1 MISPAD
7 FCAVLEK
14 VGIDFYCGVPDSLL
28 KNLCTFID
36 KHFAKDNHIITAN
49 EGNAVALA
57 LGRYLA
63 TSHPAVVYMQNSGL
77 GNAINPLTSLADVEV
92 YSIPMLLVIGW
103 RGEPK
108 VKDEPQ
114 HVKQGA
120 ITEQQLALL
129 DIPYIVLDADSQLEQ
144 DMLPLLNTMLEQSR
158 PVAVLVRKNTF
169 TIESAAV
176 SSNTQSTLQREKAL
190 EKILSL
196 LSPDD
201 LVVSTTGKTSRE
213 VFEVRKAKQQINSDF
228 LTVGGMGHTSSIAM
242 GVALG
247 RPESKVVAID
257 GDGSM
262 LMHMGAMPII
272 GCHHVTNLVHIVL
285 NNQAHESVGGQPTI
299 AGEIDL
305 RQIALASGY
314 KQYYC
319 AYDEASVHQH
329 WLLLSQQQGPILFEI
344 KIAIGSR
351 ENLGRPSTSPIEN
364 KQQFMRHAGSL

>member
-1 MISPAD
+1 MISPAG
-7 FCAVLEK
+7 FCAVLET

-36 KHFAKDNHIITAN
+36 NHFAKGNHIITAN

-92 YSIPMLLVIGW
+92 YSVPMLLVIGW

-108 VKDEPQ
+108 MKDEPQ

-169 TIESAAV
+169 TIESTAV

-190 EKILSL
+190 ETILSL

-247 RPESKVVAID
+247 RPERKVVAID

-319 AYDEASVHQH
+319 AYDVASVHKH
-329 WLLLSQQQGPILFEI
+329 WLLSSQQQGPILFEI

-351 ENLGRPSTSPIEN
+351 EDLGRPTASPIEN